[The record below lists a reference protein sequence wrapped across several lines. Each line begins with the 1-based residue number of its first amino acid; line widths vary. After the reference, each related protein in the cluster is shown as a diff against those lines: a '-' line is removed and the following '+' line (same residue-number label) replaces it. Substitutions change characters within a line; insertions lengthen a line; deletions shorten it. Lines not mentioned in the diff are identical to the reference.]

1 MVVTAVFMGTE
12 VLRLDVRMNSDN
24 LSAMGIGESP
34 LPSLLHAPTQHYGV
48 IAELLVTTANDQPRD
63 YYATVWD
70 EEANGVDSSYF
81 VILLSANGQCYH
93 HH

>member
-1 MVVTAVFMGTE
+1 MGTE

-34 LPSLLHAPTQHYGV
+34 LPSLLHASTQHYGV

-63 YYATVWD
+63 TATVWD